1 MTVAEDAGAARH
13 DGAPLAP
20 LSGRSSHQ
28 ASPTLPRADSA
39 YGPPTQIPAH
49 LHLESGRRAP
59 RTSSTAMSPHAV
71 LLDIDMLDPAPRAA
85 TFNSPF
91 IACLANAYAD
101 RINPNNLVPMDERRA
116 LLDPGMNWA
125 YAVFRSIHVLP
136 RDLPDWMTRLAS
148 ALIISRAV
156 TLGRRGCTVF
166 RRALY
171 IAGAAYFLRA
181 PTVLMTVLPN
191 PLLECESRP
200 HPNLVLDAFM
210 LFTQSRSSCGDV
222 FFSGHSIFFILQAR
236 LWLQYSRHPVLRM
249 LAVAVAIFSLASLI
263 FSGYH
268 YSIDVF
274 MATLIVSTLYSLYHW
289 TVQGKIG
296 SRSWWGRLI
305 VTLDGE
311 YELDRRAGRRLGRR
325 STRRSGPRRAARR
338 SAMTGATT
346 PPGMS
351 ATSGSNWWSSART
364 RSTPSPLLDSRPCSG
379 RGPASDAA
387 TVAAAWLASKKW
399 DDPTAFAA
407 AEASE
412 GDVDVDEDDVELGYV
427 RPSHR
432 AAVVAVRDSDAS
444 DVEGR

>member
-1 MTVAEDAGAARH
+1 MAT
-13 DGAPLAP
+13 
-20 LSGRSSHQ
+20 S
-28 ASPTLPRADSA
+28 
-39 YGPPTQIPAH
+39 
-49 LHLESGRRAP
+49 RAP
-59 RTSSTAMSPHAV
+59 FV
-71 LLDIDMLDPAPRAA
+71 
-85 TFNSPF
+85 
-91 IACLANAYAD
+91 ACLANAYAD

-125 YAVFRSIHVLP
+125 YAVFRSVHVLP

-171 IAGAAYFLRA
+171 IAGAAYLLRA

-200 HPNLVLDAFM
+200 HPNLVLDALM

-222 FFSGHSIFFILQAR
+222 FFSGHSIFFLLQAR
-236 LWLQYSRHPVLRM
+236 LWLQYSRNPVLRM

-296 SRSWWGRLI
+296 SRSLWGRLI
-305 VTLDGE
+305 VALDGE

-338 SAMTGATT
+338 SAMTGTTT
-346 PPGMS
+346 PLGMS
-351 ATSGSNWWSSART
+351 ATSGSSWWSNART
-364 RSTPSPLLDSRPCSG
+364 RTTPSPMLDSRPCSG

-387 TVAAAWLASKKW
+387 TVAAEWLVSKKW

-432 AAVVAVRDSDAS
+432 AAVVAVRESDAS
-444 DVEGR
+444 DLEDDGGVPSVSAASWRACPTTAAVHTAGGDVAR